1 MISPGRPCES
11 RDPTTGVSLAKNAS
25 STSFNRGHNAV
36 WVPGRAEPVI
46 GPAEGR
52 TRWLARDDVGVRLPI
67 QMSYSDAD
75 KPPRSRGAMRPS
87 FASISALAGKRGRRE
102 SRVPI
107 APVGPVQKKH
117 GGRTTGSTGNIRLSL
132 RDGL

>member
-11 RDPTTGVSLAKNAS
+11 RDQTTGVSLAKNAS

-46 GPAEGR
+46 GPGEGR

-67 QMSYSDAD
+67 QMSYSDARHASAFSRRD
-75 KPPRSRGAMRPS
+75 APDLCVKFRPPQEERAQG
-87 FASISALAGKRGRRE
+87 
-102 SRVPI
+102 
-107 APVGPVQKKH
+107 
-117 GGRTTGSTGNIRLSL
+117 
-132 RDGL
+132 